1 MEAPHGLKVRQP
13 KLRYKLSLLPH
24 RKAFSNGNFIW
35 PGTTTF
41 DGPGRSVE
49 PAAASNR
56 ILLAMRELRL

>member
-13 KLRYKLSLLPH
+13 KLRCKLSLLS
-24 RKAFSNGNFIW
+24 RWKAFSNGNFIW
-35 PGTTTF
+35 PGTTPF
-41 DGPGRSVE
+41 DGSGGSVE